1 EYDSCYY
8 FAYSDYDA
16 IFMLNQDLIEDL
28 SVKLDDLYDL
38 SHVKLS
44 AKQVNNITI
53 DNGVQTIEISPDKPY
68 SEEEVRTNLSGWY
81 MHQPYQHVYSMQYDQ
96 MEAML
101 TGIEALEWVDTIT
114 ENESDLAQYGLG
126 DTDCAISFRNN
137 DQE

>member
-1 EYDSCYY
+1 N
-8 FAYSDYDA
+8 SDA
-16 IFMLNQDLIEDL
+16 VFMLDPALIEAL
-28 SVKLDDLYDL
+28 PVQLEDLYDRSL
-38 SHVKLS
+38 VKLT

-53 DNGVQTIEISPDKPY
+53 DNGVQTIELSPDKPY

-114 ENESDLAQYGLG
+114 ENERDLDRKSTRLNSSHVS
-126 DTDCAISFRNN
+126 ISYAVFCLKKNN
-137 DQE
+137 CMFVG